1 MLTNP
6 APFLPLAGVVKTDRS
21 FAALFTT
28 KWLSISTADTGSS
41 REVDTVDTVIQ
52 QQTETDAGVNTVK
65 MLSPGLHWLH
75 KTVWTLTSGVI
86 LYRGHTIL

>member
-1 MLTNP
+1 M
-6 APFLPLAGVVKTDRS
+6 KTDGS

-41 REVDTVDTVIQ
+41 REVDSVATVATVVQ

-65 MLSPGLHWLH
+65 MLSPGLPRLH
-75 KTVWTLTSGVI
+75 KTVWTLTSGAI
-86 LYRGHTIL
+86 LSRAYTIS

>member
-1 MLTNP
+1 M
-6 APFLPLAGVVKTDRS
+6 KTGGS

-41 REVDTVDTVIQ
+41 REVDSVATVVQ

-65 MLSPGLHWLH
+65 MLSPGLPRLH
-75 KTVWTLTSGVI
+75 KTVWTLTSGAI
-86 LYRGHTIL
+86 LSRAYTIS